1 MKKILT
7 VLAVIAIFTN
17 FAFAGGD
24 ALTSAGDKALLFQ
37 FNGLA
42 NLGTGSFMS
51 SPNTSV
57 GILDIPQFNAIG
69 VKYYFSDGFAGRAAL
84 LLGYN
89 SETEKAGTG
98 GFTDRKESSMGL
110 GLEFGIQSN
119 IIKSGSFV
127 GFIGATAGFAMV
139 SGTLEPSTVSPPP
152 TGVVT
157 KYDASATM
165 FGLGG
170 IAGFEY
176 FIYDRISLA
185 AEYQFGLVLGGG
197 TYELTRQAQPTTT
210 FDLPSMMSLGFN
222 TVSFKLAAYF

>member
-1 MKKILT
+1 MKKLLT
-7 VLAVIAIFTN
+7 VLAVIAMFTN

-51 SPNTSV
+51 SPNISIGV
-57 GILDIPQFNAIG
+57 LNIPQFNAIG
-69 VKYYFSDGFAGRAAL
+69 AKYYLSDGFAGRASL
-84 LLGYN
+84 LIGYN

-110 GLEFGIQSN
+110 GLEVGIQSN
-119 IIKSGSFV
+119 IIKTSSFV

-139 SGTLEPSTVSPPP
+139 SGTLEPTTASPPP
-152 TGVVT
+152 AGVIT

-210 FDLPSMMSLGFN
+210 YDLPSTMSLGFN
-222 TVSFKLAAYF
+222 TVSFTLAAYF

>member
-1 MKKILT
+1 MKKLLT
-7 VLAVIAIFTN
+7 VLAVITVFTN

-24 ALTSAGDKALLFQ
+24 ALASGGDKALLFQ

-42 NLGTGSFMS
+42 NLSAGSFMS
-51 SPNTSV
+51 SPRTSI
-57 GILDIPQFNAIG
+57 GALDIPQFNAIG

-89 SETEKAGTG
+89 SETEKAATG

-119 IIKSGSFV
+119 LIKSGSFV
-127 GFIGATAGFAMV
+127 GYLGAVAGFAMIN
-139 SGTLEPSTVSPPP
+139 GTTEPSVISPPS
-152 TGVVT
+152 TGTIT
-157 KYDASATM
+157 KYDASGTM

-170 IAGFEY
+170 IGGFEY

-185 AEYQFGLVLGGG
+185 AEYQFGITFGSG

-210 FDLPSMMSLGFN
+210 FDLPSFMSLGFN